1 MLMTLGQVQ
10 AWLPGSVLVGDPHAP
25 ILRVHTDT
33 RSLQPGDLF
42 VALRGEQFDA
52 NDFLSQ
58 AKAAGAVAAVAE
70 RGLTQTELAG
80 VQVDDSRI
88 ALGAL
93 SKAWRKQFTLPLI
106 AVTGSNGKTTL
117 TQMIA
122 SILAAYKPGAM
133 LATQG
138 NFNNDVGL
146 PLTLLRLEPHHE
158 VAVVEIGMNHPGEIA
173 KLAALAQPTVAV
185 VNNAQREHQ
194 EFMASVDAVAD
205 ENGSVLSALPNGGT
219 AVFPAGDAFT
229 PKWSALAG
237 QRRAITFALQGSA
250 NAALAADVVGTAN
263 WQTDAWQVDVQ
274 SPAGRLRYRLAVAG
288 LHNVMNSL
296 AAVACAGAAGAPG
309 WAIQAGLGAFKPVSG
324 RSRAQQFQL
333 AGRQITLIDDSYNAN
348 PDSVR
353 AAIDLLASLPGP
365 HLLVLGDMG
374 EVGQQGAQFHAEAGA
389 YAREKNIEKLLT
401 LGDLSAQ
408 SAIAFGAGGHCE
420 DIAAINT
427 AVLAALPQV
436 ASVLVKGSRFMRM
449 ERVVQ
454 AITQHVHARE
464 KEAPYVA

>member
-1 MLMTLGQVQ
+1 MTLGQVH
-10 AWLPGSVLVGDPHAP
+10 AWLGGSVLVGDPHTP
-25 ILRVHTDT
+25 IHRVHTDT

-58 AKAAGAVAAVAE
+58 AKAAGAVAAIAE
-70 RGLTQTELAG
+70 RGLAQADLDG
-80 VQVDDSRI
+80 VQVSDSRL

-93 SKAWRKQFTLPLI
+93 ANAWRKQFGLPLI

-122 SILAAYKPGAM
+122 SILTAWKPEAV

-138 NFNNDVGL
+138 NFNNDIGL

-173 KLAALAQPTVAV
+173 MLAALAQPTVAV

-194 EFMASVDAVAD
+194 EFMASVEAVAD
-205 ENGSVLSALPNGGT
+205 ENGSVLSGLPKGGT

-229 PKWSALAG
+229 PKWRALAG
-237 QRRAITFALQGSA
+237 KQRAITFALQGQA
-250 NAALAADVVGTAN
+250 NAAVDADVLGTAEWTGN
-263 WQTDAWQVDVQ
+263 AWQVDVKSQ
-274 SPAGRLRYRLAVAG
+274 FGRLQYRLEIAG

-296 AAVACAGAAGAPG
+296 AAVACAAAVGAPA
-309 WAIQAGLGAFKPVSG
+309 WAIEAGLAAFRPVSG
-324 RSRAQQFQL
+324 RSRTQQLQL
-333 AGRQITLIDDSYNAN
+333 AGRHITLIDDSYNAN
-348 PDSVR
+348 PDSVC
-353 AAIDLLASLPGP
+353 AAIDLLATLPGP
-365 HLLVLGDMG
+365 RLLVLGDMG
-374 EVGQQGAQFHAEAGA
+374 EVGDQGPAFHAEVGA
-389 YAREKNIEKLLT
+389 YAREKNIDKLLT
-401 LGDLSAQ
+401 LGDLCAH
-408 SAIAFGAGGHCE
+408 SAISFGAVGHSE
-420 DIAAINT
+420 DIAALNA

-454 AITQHVHARE
+454 AITQHAHARE
-464 KEAPYVA
+464 KEAPHVA

>member
-1 MLMTLGQVQ
+1 MLMTLGQVH
-10 AWLPGSVLVGDPHAP
+10 AWLRGSALAGDPNTP

-52 NDFLSQ
+52 HDFLSQ
-58 AKAAGAVAAVAE
+58 AKAAGAAAAIAE
-70 RGLTQTELAG
+70 RGLAQAG
-80 VQVDDSRI
+80 LPGIQVGDSRV

-93 SKAWRKQFTLPLI
+93 SNAWRKQFSLPLI

-122 SILAAYKPGAM
+122 SILTAWKPGAV

-138 NFNNDVGL
+138 NFNNDIGL
-146 PLTLLRLEPHHE
+146 PLTLLRLERNHE

-173 KLAALAQPTVAV
+173 TLAAIAQPTVAV
-185 VNNAQREHQ
+185 VNNAQREHL
-194 EFMASVDAVAD
+194 EFMASVEAVAD
-205 ENGSVLSALPNGGT
+205 ENGSVLSCLPEDGT

-229 PKWSALAG
+229 PKWRALAG
-237 QRRAITFALQGSA
+237 SRKVITFALQGQA
-250 NAALAADVVGTAN
+250 DADVAGAAEWTA
-263 WQTDAWQVDVQ
+263 DGWQVDVA
-274 SPAGRLRYRLAVAG
+274 SCFGRLHYRLAIAG

-324 RSRAQQFQL
+324 RSRAEQL
-333 AGRQITLIDDSYNAN
+333 LLNGRSITLIDDSYNAN

-353 AAIDLLASLPGP
+353 AAIDLLATLPGP
-365 HLLVLGDMG
+365 RLLVLGDMG
-374 EVGQQGAQFHAEAGA
+374 EVGDQGLAFHAEAGA
-389 YAREKNIEKLLT
+389 YAREKNIDKLLT

-408 SAIAFGAGGHCE
+408 SAISFGAVRHCE

-427 AVLAALPQV
+427 AVLAALPQM

-454 AITQHVHARE
+454 AITQHVHASE
-464 KEAPYVA
+464 KEAPHVA